1 VQIPAAQ
8 AGNGDNHAVS
18 ALKFRMLRHFL
29 QLGYSVLLS
38 DVVRILQLLLQ
49 MPARGYMLGRYAL
62 RGVLSPRCANVIA
75 TLAGG
80 AVDVPCCCAAGH
92 CDAAESVQLP

>member
-1 VQIPAAQ
+1 MRVSMQIPAAQ

-38 DVVRILQLLLQ
+38 DVVRRPAPSLAVHLRFCANMHTVLQCRLRCWLCSRIELQ
-49 MPARGYMLGRYAL
+49 QCA
-62 RGVLSPRCANVIA
+62 LSPRR
-75 TLAGG
+75 TL
-80 AVDVPCCCAAGH
+80 
-92 CDAAESVQLP
+92 

>member
-1 VQIPAAQ
+1 MRSAALTLCWLFIAQIPAAQ

-38 DVVRILQLLLQ
+38 DVVRIHNHNVLCPSLQTQ
-49 MPARGYMLGRYAL
+49 ISHSTTDTRRMCS
-62 RGVLSPRCANVIA
+62 LS
-75 TLAGG
+75 
-80 AVDVPCCCAAGH
+80 AVQCCCH
-92 CDAAESVQLP
+92 TSSCC

>member
-1 VQIPAAQ
+1 MHSHMLTLCWLDVVQIPAAQ

-38 DVVRILQLLLQ
+38 DVVR
-49 MPARGYMLGRYAL
+49 
-62 RGVLSPRCANVIA
+62 SP
-75 TLAGG
+75 
-80 AVDVPCCCAAGH
+80 D
-92 CDAAESVQLP
+92 